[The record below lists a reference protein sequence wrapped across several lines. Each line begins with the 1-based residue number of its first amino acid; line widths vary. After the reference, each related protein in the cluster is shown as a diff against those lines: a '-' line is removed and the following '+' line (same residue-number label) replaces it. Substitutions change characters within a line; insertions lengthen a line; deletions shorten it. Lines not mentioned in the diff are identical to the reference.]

1 MSLLHYMV
9 LVCIAL
15 AVTAAVTPLVR
26 SMALKHHIVA
36 MPGGRKIHKNPIPE
50 AGGTAIII
58 GILAVVAVQLVG
70 EKILGWRGF
79 GSDIT
84 SEPLTLWGILAG
96 TLLIYA
102 VGLID
107 DRYDISPRA
116 KLLGQIAASTVVA
129 LAGLR
134 ISFISNPFDDSIIL
148 LGILSIPV
156 TVLYLVSFANI
167 INLIDGLDGLAAGL
181 SAIAATSLL
190 VLAAGANQL
199 AAGIIACALIGSCV
213 GFLFFNF
220 NPASIFMGDEGA
232 LTLGFLLGIISL
244 MGVMKTT
251 AAIAL
256 AVPLLIVGIP
266 IFDTLSAIIRR
277 VRHNRSFKEADKG
290 HIHHRLLGR
299 GFNQRQT
306 VLIIYAWSAALAIGG
321 YAIRYAPFWVRT
333 ATLIILFAL
342 TGALA
347 YWLGLFE
354 SVKGPAPMADSQ
366 KAPLNHIQNKR

>member
-1 MSLLHYMV
+1 MSFLHYIV
-9 LVCIAL
+9 LILVGVG
-15 AVTAAVTPLVR
+15 VTALTTPLVR
-26 SMALKHHIVA
+26 NYAIKRHIMAL
-36 MPGGRKIHKNPIPE
+36 PSGRKIHKRPVPE
-50 AGGTAIII
+50 TGGTAIII
-58 GILAVVAVQLVG
+58 GILAVGVFQLIG
-70 EKILGWRGF
+70 EKLFGWRGF
-79 GSDIT
+79 GSDISSNT
-84 SEPLTLWGILAG
+84 VTLIGILVG
-96 TLLIYA
+96 TLVIYV
-102 VGLID
+102 VGLVD
-107 DRYDISPRA
+107 DIKDISPRA
-116 KLLGQIAASTVVA
+116 KLTGQIIAACIVAAS
-129 LAGLR
+129 GLH
-134 ISFISNPFDDSIIL
+134 ISFVSNPFNDSIVL
-148 LGILSIPV
+148 LGYLSFPV

-190 VLAAGANQL
+190 VLASGANQL
-199 AAGIIACALIGSCV
+199 AAAIIAAAIIGSCI

-232 LTLGFLLGIISL
+232 LTLGFLLGVISL
-244 MGVMKTT
+244 LGVMKTT

-277 VRHNRSFKEADKG
+277 VRHNKSFKEADRG

-306 VLIIYAWSAALAIGG
+306 VLIIYAWSLALAIGG

-333 ATLIILFAL
+333 VTLIVLFTL
-342 TGALA
+342 TGLMA

-354 SVKGPAPMADSQ
+354 SVKAPNPSKDHP
-366 KAPLNHIQNKR
+366 KNRK

>member
-1 MSLLHYMV
+1 MSLLHYIV
-9 LVCIAL
+9 LIAVGIGVTAL
-15 AVTAAVTPLVR
+15 ATPIVR
-26 SMALKHHIVA
+26 DMAIKKHIVA
-36 MPGGRKIHKNPIPE
+36 LPGGRKIHKKPIPE
-50 AGGTAIII
+50 TGGTAMMI
-58 GILAVVAVQLVG
+58 GMLAVAIFQIAG
-70 EKILGWRGF
+70 ESLFGWRGF
-79 GSDIT
+79 GSDI
-84 SEPLTLWGILAG
+84 SQNPLTLVGILVG
-96 TLLIYA
+96 TLVIFG

-107 DRYDISPRA
+107 DIKDISPRA
-116 KLLGQIAASTVVA
+116 KLAGQIVAATIVAAS
-129 LAGLR
+129 GLR
-134 ISFISNPFDDSIIL
+134 ISFISNPFNDSIIL
-148 LGILSIPV
+148 LGIMAIPV

-199 AAGIIACALIGSCV
+199 TAAIIAAAVIGSCI

-232 LTLGFLLGIISL
+232 LTLGFLLGIVSL

-277 VRHNRSFKEADKG
+277 VRHNQSFKEADRG

-333 ATLIILFAL
+333 ITFVVLFAL
-342 TGALA
+342 TGFLA

-354 SVKGPAPMADSQ
+354 SVKAPGSSGDSGQ
-366 KAPLNHIQNKR
+366 KKP

>member
-1 MSLLHYMV
+1 MSLLHYIV
-9 LVCIAL
+9 LIAVGVG
-15 AVTAAVTPLVR
+15 VTALVTPLVR
-26 SMALKHHIVA
+26 NLAVKRHIMAL
-36 MPGGRKIHKNPIPE
+36 PGGRKIHKKPIPE
-50 AGGTAIII
+50 TGGTAMII
-58 GILAVVAVQLVG
+58 GMLAVVVFQIVG
-70 EKILGWRGF
+70 EKYFGWRGF
-79 GSDIT
+79 VSDIS
-84 SEPLTLWGILAG
+84 SEPLALWGILLG
-96 TLLIYA
+96 TFVIYG
-102 VGLID
+102 VGLVD
-107 DRYDISPRA
+107 DIKDITPRA
-116 KLLGQIAASTVVA
+116 KLIGQIVAASIVA
-129 LAGLR
+129 ASGLR
-134 ISFISNPFDDSIIL
+134 ISFISNPFNDSIIL
-148 LGILSIPV
+148 LGILAIPA

-181 SAIAATSLL
+181 SAIASASLL
-190 VLAAGANQL
+190 ALAAGANQL
-199 AAGIIACALIGSCV
+199 SAAIIAAAVIGSCI

-277 VRHNRSFKEADKG
+277 VRHNKSFKEADRG

-306 VLIIYAWSAALAIGG
+306 VLIIYGWSAALAIGG

-333 ATLIILFAL
+333 ITFIVLFAL
-342 TGALA
+342 TGLLA

-354 SVKGPAPMADSQ
+354 SVKAPANSADST
-366 KAPLNHIQNKR
+366 KKKL